1 MNERTKDNIA
11 SILNIVF
18 AIGEFIIDWIEWI
31 AIAAIIGAAWWC
43 INWMN
48 NDINTARAE
57 RDAKLAV
64 ATPLTNQYIKDNCP
78 RTRLGGAHNTTVFIC
93 NNGDNEYTYDQ
104 LIAKFSPK

>member
-11 SILNIVF
+11 SILNVVF
-18 AIGEFIIDWIEWI
+18 AVVEFIVDWIEWI
-31 AIAAIIGAAWWC
+31 AIAAIIGAAVWC

-48 NDINTARAE
+48 NDINATRAE
-57 RDAKLAV
+57 RDAKIAI
-64 ATPLTNQYIKDNCP
+64 ATPLADQYIKDNCP
-78 RTRLGGAHNTTVFIC
+78 RTRLGGAHNTTMFIC